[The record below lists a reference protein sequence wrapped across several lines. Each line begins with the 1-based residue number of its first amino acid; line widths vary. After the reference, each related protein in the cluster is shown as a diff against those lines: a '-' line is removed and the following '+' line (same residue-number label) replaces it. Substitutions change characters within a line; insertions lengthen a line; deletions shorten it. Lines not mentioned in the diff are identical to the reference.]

1 MEDRTLLGRPVD
13 LVTPASLS
21 DRYTLGE
28 LQSSGHAMVR
38 WQGFAIAIAWPRLR
52 RALASKGI
60 HYRGDASAYGAAA
73 FDYLIAQGASFQ
85 DVVEVATE
93 AVAKVLDD
101 LPGVEL
107 PASDTELDEALG
119 NSETDTEGSD

>member
-21 DRYTLGE
+21 DRYTLVE

-52 RALASKGI
+52 RVLASKGI

-85 DVVEVATE
+85 EVIE
-93 AVAKVLDD
+93 D

-107 PASDTELDEALG
+107 PASDAELEEALG
-119 NSETDTEGSD
+119 NSEIDTEGSD